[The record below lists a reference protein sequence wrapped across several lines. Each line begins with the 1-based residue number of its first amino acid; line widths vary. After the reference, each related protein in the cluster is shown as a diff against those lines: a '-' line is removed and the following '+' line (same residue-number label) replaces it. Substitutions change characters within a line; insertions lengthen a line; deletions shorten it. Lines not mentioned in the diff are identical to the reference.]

1 VITKINGAA
10 PQSQGWTT
18 WGPAILLAFGGLTIA
33 DASRVDANLPTP
45 WPGLW
50 ERINIG
56 VVLLWIVVLAIVL
69 LRKQGE
75 ER

>member
-1 VITKINGAA
+1 MHPGRCA
-10 PQSQGWTT
+10 
-18 WGPAILLAFGGLTIA
+18 
-33 DASRVDANLPTP
+33 ANLPTP
-45 WPGLW
+45 WAGLW

-56 VVLLWIVVLAIVL
+56 VVLHWIVVLAIVL